1 MSGFL
6 SNDEHVN
13 SQRRTL
19 IAVGVAGVLLYAWQ
33 AIFPPPV
40 PPPIATEEGSVIQV
54 EGSSTAGTAEG
65 SGFAASPDVPV
76 EIEPQHLRSE
86 YLDVAISNVGGR
98 IHSVQLLAPAQ
109 YLPRTDMAAV
119 FPDGEDTALPLGLEL
134 GIESLQPDTIYAFV
148 EGESTRDG
156 DHWSSLTYRRVLSN
170 GLQVTRT
177 FELTDDAFGMRTSVE
192 VTNQSGDR
200 IRLPDVRLL
209 LPGSLSSDAGGGM
222 LGGSGSMLQT
232 LCHGDFGTRR
242 RPARKASE
250 PRTYE
255 GQVAFA
261 GINENYFLAAVS
273 PDAPES
279 TTACVV
285 EGLDDEHAQVS
296 ILHGEITLEPGA
308 ATTLSWLVYN
318 GPKDVGYL
326 EAFDRQLDQSLD
338 FGWFSFIA
346 VPIRGVLLWI
356 QQYVVNWGFAIIV
369 LTLLLNVLLYPMRRS
384 MYANSRKMAD
394 MNKVL
399 QPRLKEIE
407 ERYPNDP
414 MKKAEEQARV
424 MKELNMNPLAG
435 CLPMLLPLF
444 IQMPIFIAM
453 YRAIWSSTELY
464 NASFGLWIVDLSRP
478 DPYFVLPIVIGGLFY
493 LQQKLMPAPS
503 VDNPQFN
510 MMQKIM
516 PPMFTLMMLFMPS
529 GLVLYSLVNTI
540 VSIVQQKIHGSSG
553 GSTLPSL

>member
-6 SNDEHVN
+6 SNEDHVN

-19 IAVGVAGVLLYAWQ
+19 IAVGVAGVLIYASQ
-33 AIFPPPV
+33 AFFPSPV
-40 PPPIATEEGSVIQV
+40 PPPVLTEEGSTIQV
-54 EGSSTAGTAEG
+54 EGPSTSDMGDG
-65 SGFAASPDVPV
+65 SGFAAASDVP
-76 EIEPQHLRSE
+76 EEEAPQHLRSE

-98 IHSVQLLAPAQ
+98 IHSVQLLGPEQ
-109 YLPRTDMAAV
+109 YLPRPDMAAV
-119 FPDGEDTALPLGLEL
+119 FPDGEDTSFPLGLEL
-134 GIESLQPDTIYAFV
+134 GIESLQPDTVYAFV
-148 EGESTRDG
+148 EEESTRNG
-156 DHWSSLTYRRVLSN
+156 ENWASLTYRRALSN
-170 GLQVTRT
+170 GLQVTRK
-177 FELTDDAFGMRTSVE
+177 FELTDEAFGMRASVE
-192 VTNQSGDR
+192 VVNQSNDR

-209 LPGSLSSDAGGGM
+209 LPGSLRSDAGGG
-222 LGGSGSMLQT
+222 LFGGSGSLLQT

-242 RPARKASE
+242 RAASKAAD
-250 PRTYE
+250 PRSYE
-255 GQVAFA
+255 GLVTFA
-261 GINENYFLAAVS
+261 GINENYFLAAVAPDS
-273 PDAPES
+273 PDS

-285 EGLDDEHAQVS
+285 EALDDEHVLVS
-296 ILHGEITLEPGA
+296 IQHREITLEPGA
-308 ATTLSWLVYN
+308 TTTLSWLVYN
-318 GPKDVGYL
+318 GPKDVTYL
-326 EAFDRQLDQSLD
+326 QAFQRQLEQSLD

-356 QQYVVNWGFAIIV
+356 QQYAINWGLAIIV

-399 QPRLKEIE
+399 QPRLKEVE
-407 ERYPNDP
+407 QRYPNDP
-414 MKKAEEQARV
+414 MKKAEEQARI

-464 NASFGLWIVDLSRP
+464 NASFGLWIVDLSVP

-493 LQQKLMPAPS
+493 LQQKLMPAPA

-529 GLVLYSLVNTI
+529 GLVLYSLVNTL
-540 VSIVQQKIHGSSG
+540 VSIVQQKIHGGSG
-553 GSTLPSL
+553 GASLPSL

>member
-6 SNDEHVN
+6 SNEEHVN

-19 IAVGVAGVLLYAWQ
+19 IAVGVAGVLIYAWQ
-33 AIFPPPV
+33 ALFPPPV
-40 PPPIATEEGSVIQV
+40 PPVTSVEEGSVIQV
-54 EGSSTAGTAEG
+54 EGSSNAEMVEG
-65 SGFAASPDVPV
+65 SGLTTPSNVPV

-98 IHSVQLLAPAQ
+98 IHSVQLLAPEQ

-119 FPDGEDTALPLGLEL
+119 FPDGEDTSFPLGLEL
-134 GIESLQPDTIYAFV
+134 GIESLQPDTVYSFV
-148 EGESTRDG
+148 DEESTRNG
-156 DHWSSLTYRRVLSN
+156 EYWTALTYRRELSN
-170 GLQVTRT
+170 GLQVTRK
-177 FELTDDAFGMRTSVE
+177 FELTEEAFGMRASVQ
-192 VTNQSGDR
+192 VVNQSPDR
-200 IRLPDVRLL
+200 IRLPNVRLL
-209 LPGSLSSDAGGGM
+209 LPGSLSSDAGGG
-222 LGGSGSMLQT
+222 LFGGSGSLLQT

-242 RPARKASE
+242 RPARKASD
-250 PRTYE
+250 PRNYE
-255 GQVAFA
+255 GFVTFA
-261 GINENYFLAAVS
+261 GINENYFLAAVA

-285 EGLDDEHAQVS
+285 EGLDDEHVLVS
-296 ILHGEITLEPGA
+296 IQHAEITLEPGA
-308 ATTLSWLVYN
+308 TTTLSWLVYN
-318 GPKDVGYL
+318 GPKDVTYL
-326 EAFDRQLDQSLD
+326 QAFQRQLDQSLD

-356 QQYVVNWGFAIIV
+356 QQYAVNWGLAIIV
-369 LTLLLNVLLYPMRRS
+369 LTLLLNVVLYPMRRS
-384 MYANSRKMAD
+384 MYANSRKMAE

-464 NASFGLWIVDLSRP
+464 NASFGLWIVDLSQP
-478 DPYFVLPIVIGGLFY
+478 DPYFILPVIIGALFY
-493 LQQKLMPAPS
+493 LQQKLMPAPG

-553 GSTLPSL
+553 GTTVPSL

>member
-1 MSGFL
+1 M
-6 SNDEHVN
+6 
-13 SQRRTL
+13 R
-19 IAVGVAGVLLYAWQ
+19 A
-33 AIFPPPV
+33 
-40 PPPIATEEGSVIQV
+40 
-54 EGSSTAGTAEG
+54 
-65 SGFAASPDVPV
+65 
-76 EIEPQHLRSE
+76 
-86 YLDVAISNVGGR
+86 
-98 IHSVQLLAPAQ
+98 SVQ
-109 YLPRTDMAAV
+109 V
-119 FPDGEDTALPLGLEL
+119 
-134 GIESLQPDTIYAFV
+134 V
-148 EGESTRDG
+148 
-156 DHWSSLTYRRVLSN
+156 
-170 GLQVTRT
+170 
-177 FELTDDAFGMRTSVE
+177 
-192 VTNQSGDR
+192 NQSPDR

-209 LPGSLSSDAGGGM
+209 LPGSLSSDAGGG
-222 LGGSGSMLQT
+222 LFGGSGSLLQT

-242 RPARKASE
+242 RPARKASD
-250 PRTYE
+250 PRNYE
-255 GQVAFA
+255 GLVTFA
-261 GINENYFLAAVS
+261 GINENYFLAAVA

-285 EGLDDEHAQVS
+285 EGLDDEHVLVS
-296 ILHGEITLEPGA
+296 IQHAEITLEPGA
-308 ATTLSWLVYN
+308 TTTLSWLVYN
-318 GPKDVGYL
+318 GPKDVTYL
-326 EAFDRQLDQSLD
+326 QAFQRQLDQSLD

-356 QQYVVNWGFAIIV
+356 QQYAVNWGLAIII

-384 MYANSRKMAD
+384 MYANSRKMAE

-414 MKKAEEQARV
+414 MKMAEEQARV

-478 DPYFVLPIVIGGLFY
+478 DPYFILPIVIGSLFY
-493 LQQKLMPAPS
+493 LQQKLMPAPG

-553 GSTLPSL
+553 GTTVPSL